1 VLEEATE
8 RTRRLT
14 FELRPQLLDAAGLG
28 AAIRDIADSLA
39 RDTGA
44 KVTVRTRLTRHPP
57 MIETLAY
64 RTIRESLINIRKHAH
79 AKNVTIRVTER
90 RGELVAVISDDGRG
104 FKPGRRSSATSTHF
118 GVDSARARL
127 QAAGGR
133 FEISSVPGE
142 GTTVEFH
149 IPLPR

>member
-1 VLEEATE
+1 
-8 RTRRLT
+8 LT

-28 AAIRDIADSLA
+28 AAIRDIADALA

-44 KVTVRTRLTRHPP
+44 NVTVRTRLTRHPP

-64 RTIRESLINIRKHAH
+64 RTIREALINIRRHAN
-79 AKNVTIRVTER
+79 AKNVSIRVSER

-104 FKPGRRSSATSTHF
+104 FRPGRRSATSTHF
-118 GVDSARARL
+118 GVDSARARV

-149 IPLPR
+149 IPLPRP